1 MATENALTADALFQ
15 PFQLGRITLANRM
28 VMAPLTRNRA
38 EAGNVPGPMTIEY
51 YAQRA
56 GVGLIIAE
64 ATQVSA
70 QAQGYIATPGVHTPE
85 QIAGWKQVTDAGH
98 ANGGKIALLI

>member
-1 MATENALTADALFQ
+1 MSNQDNAKLFQ
-15 PFQLGRITLANRM
+15 PLKLGRIELANRM

-38 EAGNVPGPMTIEY
+38 EAGNVPGPMTVEY

-70 QAQGYIATPGVHTPE
+70 QAQGYIATPGLHTPDCD
-85 QIAGWKQVTDAGH
+85 IWPRPFSCG
-98 ANGGKIALLI
+98 L

>member
-1 MATENALTADALFQ
+1 MSNQDNAKLFQ
-15 PFQLGRITLANRM
+15 PLKLGRIELANRM

-38 EAGNVPGPMTIEY
+38 EAGNVPGPMTVEY

-70 QAQGYIATPGVHTPE
+70 QAQWLHR
-85 QIAGWKQVTDAGH
+85 H
-98 ANGGKIALLI
+98 ARAAHA